1 MELNCFHWSAYPH
14 RGIGGSTLCAK
25 KQISCIF
32 GVGPQRSRIFHPDSK
47 PLEGM
52 EQINES

>member
-1 MELNCFHWSAYPH
+1 VHTTIGVSAAQPFVL
-14 RGIGGSTLCAK
+14 RNKFPA
-25 KQISCIF
+25 F
-32 GVGPQRSRIFHPDSK
+32 FEVGPQRSRIFHRDSK